1 MKKYHTLDCAHDYD
15 FVVLAIN
22 SHSKAYKL
30 CWILN
35 QALGLNFEITEN
47 HIINEDLIFSR
58 FKSEN
63 SEGGI
68 LNLLSNRSKKGHMI
82 PSQKSVNYFLI
93 INQEH
98 WIVEKFD
105 FLSKLRA
112 INDIL
117 LVFEFELDKEKNS
130 DRFIIHDKKN

>member
-1 MKKYHTLDCAHDYD
+1 MKKYHTLDCAHDYG
-15 FVVLAIN
+15 FEVLAIN

-35 QALGLNFEITEN
+35 QTLGLNFEITDS
-47 HIINEDLIFSR
+47 HKINENLIFTR
-58 FKSEN
+58 YKSEN
-63 SEGGI
+63 IDGGI
-68 LNLLSNRSKKGHMI
+68 FNLLLNRSKKGHMI

-93 INQEH
+93 INKDN
-98 WIVEKFD
+98 WMVEKYE

-130 DRFIIHDKKN
+130 DRFLIHDKKN